1 MSFPVGIG
9 IVTYNRMEIL
19 NDTIDQVRALTRQP
33 NAAMV
38 VADDGSSDGTLAM
51 LRDKQM
57 AVITGVN
64 MGIAWNKNRA
74 LFLLAHML
82 DCETVI
88 LLEDDT
94 RPYQVGWEAEWMRAA
109 QLWGHVNYAGDWMS
123 EHFLSGAGT
132 VDDPVICKMITA
144 QCTAFSRTALTYGG
158 YFDPRFRGYGHE
170 HVEHTARMLRV
181 GFGGSAEQQTYNMI
195 KGGVT
200 VVASQSHSNAA
211 EETRNLKIA
220 QQIMGQQDY
229 RVPWANDAELR
240 QFRSETESAMR
251 DGPDRFRLTPARN
264 SAPAHRPASRG
275 WFPRLLH
282 RT

>member
-9 IVTYNRMEIL
+9 IVTYNRKEIL
-19 NDTIDQVRALTRQP
+19 RDTIDQVRTFTRQP

-51 LRDKQM
+51 LRDKQVP
-57 AVITGVN
+57 VITGVN

-82 DCETVI
+82 GCETVI

-94 RPYQVGWEAEWMRAA
+94 RPYHAGWEAEWIQAA
-109 QLWGHVNYAGDWMS
+109 QLWGHVNHAGGWMS

-132 VDDPVICKMITA
+132 VADPVICNMITA

-181 GFGGSAEQQTYNMI
+181 GYGGSQERQTYNMI

-200 VVASQSHSNAA
+200 VVASQSHADAA
-211 EETRNLKIA
+211 EEARNLQLA
-220 QQIMGQQDY
+220 QQIIGQQDY
-229 RVPWANDAELR
+229 RAPWANDAELR

-251 DGPDRFRLTPARN
+251 DGPDRFRLTAAGN
-264 SAPAHRPASRG
+264 SAHAHRSASRG
-275 WFPRLLH
+275 WFPRLLR

>member
-9 IVTYNRMEIL
+9 IVTYNRKEIL
-19 NDTIDQVRALTRQP
+19 SDTIDQVRALTRQP

-38 VADDGSSDGTLAM
+38 VADDGSSDGTLAL
-51 LRDKQM
+51 LRDMQVP
-57 AVITGVN
+57 VITGIN

-82 DCETVI
+82 GCETVI

-94 RPYQVGWEAEWMRAA
+94 RPYQAGWEAEWMRAA

-181 GFGGSAEQQTYNMI
+181 GYGGSAERQTYNMI

-200 VVASQSHSNAA
+200 VVASQSLSNAA
-211 EETRNLKIA
+211 EEARNLKIA

-264 SAPAHRPASRG
+264 SAPALRSASRG

-282 RT
+282 RA